1 MTLTRNQM
9 INVES
14 EWELTKVGGDEIMKS
29 MDNPLFATNAVGGDE
44 FISASPLILG
54 NAREMPIPSPK
65 HEELEPVVIIGK
77 SSEENAGMEMC
88 GAN

>member
-14 EWELTKVGGDEIMKS
+14 EEQLTKVGGDEMKS
-29 MDNPLFATNAVGGDE
+29 MNNPLFATNVVGGDDE
-44 FISASPLILG
+44 VVSASPLILG
-54 NAREMPIPSPK
+54 NAYEKTSPTPK

-77 SSEENAGMEMC
+77 SSEKNAGL
-88 GAN
+88 